1 MTSIPLPDLMTVLY
15 VLIDDWYRETGQ
27 QHVPTKPGPPAAL
40 SVSEVLTILLTM
52 DIVPF
57 PSERGFLAFLRAN
70 YGSLFPRLPDQ
81 SQFNRQARMHRSLLE
96 PLRLA
101 FLDGMAIP
109 QERQL
114 ILDTKPVP
122 VIGYK
127 RTKSRSDFAG
137 SASYGYC
144 ASRNMHYFGYKLVM
158 LTTVDG
164 IPVVYDLVPANT
176 DEREAAMSVL
186 SRVRNCDIWADKG
199 FIGDDWQADVAQQ
212 TGNRIWT
219 PKRANQA
226 QNPPAFDRLLGR
238 VRERIEGTFNE
249 IQNTGR
255 NLERLLTK
263 TVIGI
268 ATRVATKVT
277 HLVLK
282 YLLRKHYGID
292 ILTFQ
297 VDNNHTANSH

>member
-1 MTSIPLPDLMTVLY
+1 MTSISLPDLMTMLY
-15 VLIDDWYRETGQ
+15 VLIDDWYCDHRQRDGAM
-27 QHVPTKPGPPAAL
+27 KPGPRPALAE
-40 SVSEVLTILLTM
+40 SEVLTILLAM

-70 YGSLFPRLPDQ
+70 YGSLFPHLPDQ
-81 SQFNRQARMHRSLLE
+81 SQFNRQARMLRSLLE

-127 RTKSRSDFAG
+127 RTKSRSDFVG

-158 LTTVDG
+158 LTTVEG

-176 DEREAAMSVL
+176 DERAAAMSVL
-186 SRVRNCDIWADKG
+186 SRVQNCDIWADKG
-199 FIGDDWQADVAQQ
+199 FIGDDWQVEVAEQ
-212 TGNRIWT
+212 TGNRVWT

-226 QNPPAFDRLLGR
+226 QNPAAFDRLLGR

-297 VDNNHTANSH
+297 VDNKFTS